1 MKYRTKFNSIG
12 YNKFGG
18 SSLSVNHSDDHH
30 TIKSGIVTQSFNK
43 QREDSELSFSFF
55 DNELIHTDIKLDKRE
70 YFFHDSRTINFLEKN
85 IIPTA
90 GIESKYISNNILTEI
105 GFYNKSKIVNTPN
118 TYPFY
123 EIINSN
129 NSQVGV
135 SGFEQQTFTQNPHVY
150 DRMLKENYLEDMS
163 CIFKEDNDV
172 LEKTEINNIIT
183 IDYDLKKSNNSD
195 IYLSFS
201 KKGNTREVTFPDG
214 TSYHTF
220 NGNTVYLY
228 NPEYIKNNFG
238 PYDYLGNISSDY
250 KHDVGSFV
258 ANSPICFSSASTGKI
273 REDIT
278 SNPALS
284 DSIIKSSYGSIP
296 ISNFGFPF
304 DSKYAA
310 KDRHI
315 IKASDYISKP
325 FVIEKVCLEFTMS
338 NWSVSLNDQQGED
351 PCLNF
356 VNLFLIN
363 QRGILNTSNLDNS
376 LKTYYGGNS
385 MFINIDPINYEGDT
399 VFTSNNK
406 DQNSNFTQSQIDDM
420 ELHGTVLGDS
430 VYNSD
435 FIQTNNIQNIDKKYY
450 GTQQRD
456 IITSVSI
463 ANYASG
469 KSNPDNH
476 MINLEKIENSVDLLI
491 NKSQSPLLDS
501 SNDSE
506 CIYTNES
513 IKIVAPVKHFYE
525 NKNLPKF
532 TSFDLYP
539 GKPSSDRTNLSSKSG
554 RSIIAENLNNTSN
567 KEIILDVNNKN
578 VILNEKMYEESSYI
592 LLPSDNLVLGI
603 SLSNSFE
610 CQEDYPENNNIRI
623 GEDLVKI
630 SSSNDYPFKIH
641 LIGHYQ
647 EDKNKKIIL
656 NKESKQYKNTKK
668 IGYFQKELVDQVG
681 SNLGYLDNNFYDR
694 EIIGRSGFLIN
705 KNKYS
710 SQNKIKLGNFFE
722 LPSFGKPDIDD
733 FVAGVNYP
741 HSEYTSSLPTN
752 DYFTQNDEKYSIKHY
767 FNKYHFGMPIDKL
780 YYSLIHQ
787 FDNSKY
793 FNINKRFMSGYFK
806 QKKPAK
812 ISGKLIF
819 NFNKINEFKGTNYLK
834 EKIMSSTTGKTA
846 GKSSLSFK
854 ITDNDQNSVS
864 VYLLTDSTLGIAN
877 GANQLNPPRY
887 SVSDL
892 FSVIENNKVILTEV
906 DPVIYNAFI
915 KSNETY
921 PLDLEIQK
929 RAFVDLVASSINE
942 INNKS
947 QQEIDD
953 SNNVIDF
960 KLNVTAEVVEESLHT
975 NLVEIKITLDKLG
988 TFGNP
993 TAKIEGD
1000 EFNSCVSF
1008 EDFSIEEGELIKSY
1022 NTNKN
1027 AYYNSSEIIF
1037 SDT

>member
-12 YNKFGG
+12 YSKFGG
-18 SSLSVNHSDDHH
+18 SSLSVNHNDNHH

-43 QREDSELSFSFF
+43 QRKDSELSFSFF
-55 DNELIHTDIKLDKRE
+55 DNELIHSDIKLDKRE

-85 IIPTA
+85 IVPTA

-150 DRMLKENYLEDMS
+150 DRMLKENYLEDMP
-163 CIFKEDNDV
+163 CTFKEDNDV

-238 PYDYLGNISSDY
+238 PHDYLGNISSDY
-250 KHDVGSFV
+250 KNDVGSFV
-258 ANSPICFSSASTGKI
+258 ENSPICFSSVSVY
-273 REDIT
+273 EDIL
-278 SNPALS
+278 SNQSLS
-284 DSIIKSSYGSIP
+284 DNIIKSSYGTIP

-304 DSKYAA
+304 DSKYTA

-338 NWSVSLNDQQGED
+338 NWSVSLLDGQGNT
-351 PCLNF
+351 PCINF

-363 QRGILNTSNLDNS
+363 QRGKLNTSNLDNS
-376 LKTYYGGNS
+376 LKTYYGSNN
-385 MFINIDPINYEGDT
+385 FINIDPINYEGDT

-406 DQNSNFTQSQIDDM
+406 DQNVNFTQSQINDM

-430 VYNSD
+430 VHDSNY
-435 FIQTNNIQNIDKKYY
+435 IQKNNIQNIDKRHYE
-450 GTQQRD
+450 TQQRD

-463 ANYASG
+463 ANYSSG

-476 MINLEKIENSVDLLI
+476 IINLEKIEKSVDLLI
-491 NKSQSPLLDS
+491 NKSQSSLLNS

-513 IKIVAPVKHFYE
+513 IKIVAPVKHYYE

-532 TSFDLYP
+532 TSFNLYP
-539 GKPSSDRTNLSSKSG
+539 EKPSSDRTNLSLKSG

-694 EIIGRSGFLIN
+694 EIIGKSGFLIN

-710 SQNKIKLGNFFE
+710 NQNKIKLGNFFE
-722 LPSFGKPDIDD
+722 LPSFGKPDI
-733 FVAGVNYP
+733 VSSIAGVNYP
-741 HSEYTSSLPTN
+741 HSEYTSSLPEN
-752 DYFTQNDEKYSIKHY
+752 DYFTENSKKYSIKHY
-767 FNKYHFGMPIDKL
+767 FNKYHFGMPNDKL

-787 FDNSKY
+787 FDKSKY

-806 QKKPAK
+806 QKNPAK

-834 EKIMSSTTGKTA
+834 EKIMSSTTGKTS
-846 GKSSLSFK
+846 GQSSLTFK
-854 ITDNDQNSVS
+854 ITDNCQNSIS
-864 VYLLTDSTLGIAN
+864 IYLLTDSALGITSE
-877 GANQLNPPRY
+877 GIDELDPPRY

-892 FSVIENNKVILTEV
+892 FSEIENNKVILTEV
-906 DPVIYNAFI
+906 DPTIYNAFI
-915 KSNETY
+915 KSNEIY
-921 PLDLEIQK
+921 PADLEIQK
-929 RAFVDLVASSINE
+929 RAFVDLVASSINQ
-942 INNKS
+942 INDKIQKQIGNPS
-947 QQEIDD
+947 
-953 SNNVIDF
+953 NVIDF

-993 TAKIEGD
+993 TARIEGG